1 MIVPSLS
8 WQKVDKVDKGTMV
21 AYPSSQ
27 TRGLHVVALPDR
39 TVCMPVG
46 DGAMPAKKC
55 HSFLEFSL
63 CLSRACLGKLIGSS
77 RKWLTEGGFRTSGVP
92 SIIRSC
98 RTGERAEVYDDRACC
113 GVC

>member
-1 MIVPSLS
+1 
-8 WQKVDKVDKGTMV
+8 
-21 AYPSSQ
+21 
-27 TRGLHVVALPDR
+27 
-39 TVCMPVG
+39 
-46 DGAMPAKKC
+46 MPAKKC